1 MVEIHPPARDIG
13 GFATA
18 DTPPPGE
25 PEGTAQHLERG
36 RVTRS
41 ELAT

>member
-1 MVEIHPPARDIG
+1 MVAPLPARGIG
-13 GFATA
+13 GCETA
-18 DTPPPGE
+18 DTPPPG
-25 PEGTAQHLERG
+25 EGTAQHLERG